1 LKYYTCSLLRAT
13 INHAAEC
20 TIQEHGIY
28 RDYYLRMKA
37 TGKPYG
43 IILNNVKNKLI
54 HLVFSL
60 VTNDVDYERN
70 HEFLRAKRKSEQ
82 AMSAQLKTFN

>member
-1 LKYYTCSLLRAT
+1 MAFCQNVNGFSWTVV
-13 INHAAEC
+13 
-20 TIQEHGIY
+20 
-28 RDYYLRMKA
+28 
-37 TGKPYG
+37 G